1 MALFL
6 ENVLTETNTS
16 FNKFKVKTEGVLLV
30 RCYTIGGQEQEFFQN
45 QGDRLFEVSS
55 NVTYDQLQQQVD
67 NKFFTQATIIQYIGE
82 EDQQVVVDSDLVL
95 RKAV

>member
-30 RCYTIGGQEQEFFQN
+30 RCYTIGGQEQEFF
-45 QGDRLFEVSS
+45 
-55 NVTYDQLQQQVD
+55 
-67 NKFFTQATIIQYIGE
+67 
-82 EDQQVVVDSDLVL
+82 
-95 RKAV
+95 